1 MINALN
7 QEAMSTEANYPYH
20 RQDNDQY
27 CGAACVQMILQES
40 GDLGS
45 ASLYKD
51 QTYIDNQ
58 FQPIGTWRVA
68 PEELVRVLNLAQ
80 GAVNWA
86 SAETLCDPN
95 EPETAGMDMLTRL
108 MHSAMGIMGAAIV
121 PVRQFDH
128 WVVMT
133 GVGKFPS
140 LTPVP
145 VTGGSNRVSD
155 NPEWHV
161 AVNDPWPPLDLTT
174 PVVHSG
180 QAGGLCES
188 GECLISIELWGP
200 VFLSDFLE
208 QRRLLSLNEYYLG
221 IVGTADAWPPP
232 IDPLAFTTALTQ
244 VPYGMAKIDKS
255 LLDGIATSHV
265 GHLKSCLPNSIWAS
279 FNSAGI
285 VAEDVQEVSA
295 PATQSR
301 YPDRYQFTIDGTVT
315 VSLPPLSPLPS
326 SLALPP
332 RSMQPWVVPV
342 KVLFEIC
349 AYTGV
354 LSRLRMLPNVPP
366 TDLTKKKVIKR
377 FKYLNVSNFGLK

>member
-1 MINALN
+1 MIKALN

-20 RQDNDQY
+20 RQDNDQH

-40 GDLGS
+40 DKLDS
-45 ASLYKD
+45 TSLYKD
-51 QTYIDNQ
+51 QAYIHSQ
-58 FQPIGTWRVA
+58 FRPVGTWRVA
-68 PEELVRVLNLAQ
+68 PEELVRVLNQAQ

-86 SAETLCDPN
+86 RVETLCDPN
-95 EPETAGMDMLTRL
+95 NPETAGMNMLTRL
-108 MHSAMGIMGAAIV
+108 MHSAVGTRGAAIV

-133 GVGKFPS
+133 GRGEFPS

-145 VTGGSNRVSD
+145 VGGGSNMESA

-180 QAGGLCES
+180 QVGGICES

-208 QRRLLSLNEYYLG
+208 QRRLLSLSEYYLG
-221 IVGTADAWPPP
+221 IVGTADGCPPP
-232 IDPLAFTTALTQ
+232 LKPLAFTTALTA
-244 VPYGMAKIDKS
+244 VPYGTPKIDKS

-265 GHLKSCLPNSIWAS
+265 EHLKSCLPKSIW
-279 FNSAGI
+279 SAFTSEGI
-285 VAEDVQEVSA
+285 KAEDVQEVSA

-315 VSLPPLSPLPS
+315 VALPSPSLPMIVL
-326 SLALPP
+326 
-332 RSMQPWVVPV
+332 V

-349 AYTGV
+349 ACTGV
-354 LSRLRMLPNVPP
+354 LSRLRMLPN
-366 TDLTKKKVIKR
+366 DEGQEKVIKR